1 MKRCTY
7 CFRYS
12 ISEHP
17 FCSRCG
23 RSFDVRLCSRGHI
36 SPRGADFCGE
46 CGSGE
51 LSTPAPPATFLFH
64 VSQWAL
70 RVTIAFTVIIIA
82 LLAVLALIYTLDW
95 SAIAPRLLWLVLTVA
110 FLYWTTTLLPGPIRK
125 VGKFALHKGLSRRK
139 RH

>member
-12 ISEHP
+12 IGEHA
-17 FCSRCG
+17 FCSHCG
-23 RSFDVRLCSRGHI
+23 RSFNVRLCPRGHI

-46 CGSGE
+46 CGSGD

-64 VSQWAL
+64 LSQWAL
-70 RVTIAFTVIIIA
+70 RVTLALTVIIVA
-82 LLAVLALIYTLDW
+82 LLAVLALIYTLNW

-125 VGKFALHKGLSRRK
+125 VGKFALHKGMSRRK